1 MFRALVLLLI
11 VSFLQGGCAS
21 NHETLATI
29 EVVDG
34 CMVKIYGI
42 SSERA
47 GEITKDW
54 DFNTN
59 CELEVKTRLYTTPT
73 EDNGAERKDESDP

>member
-1 MFRALVLLLI
+1 MKYALTLALL
-11 VSFLQGGCAS
+11 VSVGLGGCAS
-21 NHETLATI
+21 RETMATI

-59 CELEVKTRLYTTPT
+59 CELEVKTILYV
-73 EDNGAERKDESDP
+73 EKEEVDEEQ

>member
-1 MFRALVLLLI
+1 M
-11 VSFLQGGCAS
+11 
-21 NHETLATI
+21 ATI

-34 CMVKIYGI
+34 CMVKIHGI

-59 CELEVKTRLYTTPT
+59 CELEVKTRLYPTPKEPQIT
-73 EDNGAERKDESDP
+73 DSITGKDDA

>member
-1 MFRALVLLLI
+1 MVAHSKMSRALTLALL
-11 VSFLQGGCAS
+11 VSVIQCGCAS
-21 NHETLATI
+21 RETMATI

-59 CELEVKTRLYTTPT
+59 CELEVKTRMYEVKEITG
-73 EDNGAERKDESDP
+73 DDGG